1 VTKRLLGAAAL
12 ALLMP
17 NGVRAQLAVNHVELI
32 VHADVRAER
41 DAVIGVR
48 NEGEQTVQAVV
59 RLEDW
64 DRASDG
70 TNRWYPLGSQRGSC
84 GRALQIFPLSMSLD
98 PGAAQSIRVT
108 VDSALAPPTECWAA
122 AVVETARPG
131 VQGGQRVTYVLRT
144 AVKIYIQRQGLR
156 ADGEITDLQTT
167 MADPAAPRDS
177 TDSAHDIELAFTNTG
192 ARHVVAQGS
201 VEIRRL
207 DNSLAARVA
216 IPDIYAVP
224 GACQVTR
231 MRVPRLAKG
240 RYIVLALLDYGGDEI
255 AAAQIEYEVK

>member
-1 VTKRLLGAAAL
+1 
-12 ALLMP
+12 
-17 NGVRAQLAVNHVELI
+17 
-32 VHADVRAER
+32 
-41 DAVIGVR
+41 
-48 NEGEQTVQAVV
+48 
-59 RLEDW
+59 
-64 DRASDG
+64 
-70 TNRWYPLGSQRGSC
+70 
-84 GRALQIFPLSMSLD
+84 MSLD

-131 VQGGQRVTYVLRT
+131 MQGGQRVTYVLRT
-144 AVKIYIQRQGLR
+144 AVKIYVQRQGLR

-167 MADPAAPRDS
+167 MADTAAARD
-177 TDSAHDIELAFTNTG
+177 TADSAHDIELAFTNTG

-216 IPDIYAVP
+216 IPDIYALP

-231 MRVPRLAKG
+231 IRVPKLAKG